1 MAINFLNNVDY
12 NKNQLLNPRI
22 QNEIN
27 DGAAGT
33 PVEGQLY
40 YNTTDNELKYG
51 KDNGTGTIAWSAI
64 DTDTGITSI
73 ELASAGNAT
82 SGNTIT
88 TNGTLTL
95 SFDGLSTEYVNGEG
109 NLVTFPT
116 IPTVPSNIVETV
128 VTINGDYIDL
138 TPTTA
143 ASGDVTITA
152 DLSAGGTASATT
164 YLRGDN
170 SWEPI
175 SAIPGTYTWSIQGDT
190 GGPTAVASG
199 DAIDF
204 AGGTNVTTALSGTTL
219 TINSTDQFVGTLT
232 GIGPGDYIS
241 IDNSTPAVP
250 IVNALGTEAAT
261 ASKLI
266 ARDSSGYGYVV
277 TPASGDSTTKIAT
290 TAFVQSSLTGLLEF
304 KGGFDASTGAIVG
317 GGNLTS
323 GGTRVAIA
331 VGDYYVVTVAGDFF
345 GNTATPLTPGDS
357 VIVQTAAAAGASVE
371 GDFIVVQSDTD
382 LATLTTVGIG
392 NVNAEPAG
400 NLGGIAVSYNAGTAK
415 VGLGIAALGVDTLT
429 ETPTDYFIPIYNSA
443 DDENKKVA
451 SSDLLNAI
459 NSAISYAQT
468 ITDSVSGTTFNHGL
482 GDDVIVQ
489 LYDTTTKETV
499 YADVER
505 NGNYLNITF
514 ATTPTSSVR
523 VLVQK
528 IG

>member
-1 MAINFLNNVDY
+1 MAIPFLNNINLSD
-12 NKNQLLNPRI
+12 NQLLNAKLQVTSTAPTA
-22 QNEIN
+22 
-27 DGAAGT
+27 AAGQIYFDST
-33 PVEGQLY
+33 VGDKTANY
-40 YNTTDNELKYG
+40 YSNATDTWVSLKEYTFPAG
-51 KDNGTGTIAWSAI
+51 SFVTGTI
-64 DTDTGITSI
+64 TGTTPKPIIT
-73 ELASAGNAT
+73 
-82 SGNTIT
+82 
-88 TNGTLTL
+88 
-95 SFDGLSTEYVNGEG
+95 F
-109 NLVTFPT
+109 
-116 IPTVPSNIVETV
+116 
-128 VTINGDYIDL
+128 
-138 TPTTA
+138 
-143 ASGDVTITA
+143 
-152 DLSAGGTASATT
+152 DLSASGTPDATV

-170 SWEPI
+170 AWEPI
-175 SAIPGTYTWSIQGDT
+175 SAIPGTYTWSIQADQPAGT
-190 GGPTAVASG
+190 TVVASG

-204 AGGTNVTTALSGTTL
+204 AGGTNVTTVLSGTTL

-266 ARDSSGYGYVV
+266 ARDSNGYGYVV

-304 KGGFDASTGAIVG
+304 KGGFNASTGAIVG

-357 VIVQTAAAAGASVE
+357 VIVQTAAVAGASVE

-415 VGLGIAALGVDTLT
+415 VGLGIAALGVDPLT
-429 ETPTDYFIPIYNSA
+429 ETPADYFIPIYNAA

-459 NSAISYAQT
+459 NSATSKAYT
-468 ITDSVSGTTFNHGL
+468 ITDTDTITYPFTLTAATQN
-482 GDDVIVQ
+482 DTIIQ
-489 LYDTTTKETV
+489 LVDTVTNETV
-499 YADVER
+499 YADVDR
-505 NGNYLNITF
+505 ISTTQATITF
-514 ATTPTSSVR
+514 AATPTNDVR